1 MRLSRPSHLALL
13 AAVPMAATLVAIAAD
28 PPARAPAAST
38 ITWKKTVLD
47 PVFHS
52 EGCAAFDVN
61 NDGKIDVVAGEF
73 WYEAPNWTRHEM
85 QKPGNYVDGDKNIYS
100 KVFCVWPADLNKD
113 GFTDAIIIPFPGD
126 AAYWMENPKGKGTDG
141 DKPTHWKKHPI
152 WHSACNET
160 PQYVDLFG
168 TGKKVLLMGF
178 QPKDS
183 KDGNSGQM
191 GYFTPNEKDPYATWD
206 MHPISDPAAGPG
218 KGQPGTMKFSHGL
231 GIGDLNGDKK
241 MDVITLGG
249 WWEQPS
255 GTDGKTPWK
264 FHPGGVDQASSD
276 LFAFDVDGDGKN
288 DILATSAHKYGIW
301 WYKQREGKDH
311 PVFTRNDIFPELV
324 SETHSAHFVDID
336 GDGQPD
342 LVTGKRYWS
351 HGRKGEPG
359 ADKPAM
365 LYWLKVTREKDGMA
379 KFTPME
385 IDNDG
390 GVGTQFTVADIN
402 GDKLLDIVVSN
413 KKGVHIHIQQRK

>member
-1 MRLSRPSHLALL
+1 MRFALL
-13 AAVPMAATLVAIAAD
+13 AAVAAAAPVVAED
-28 PPARAPAAST
+28 PPVRPVPAPPA

-47 PVFHS
+47 PTFRS
-52 EGCAAFDVN
+52 EGSAVLDVN
-61 NDGKIDVVAGEF
+61 NDGKLDVVVGEF
-73 WYEAPNWTRHEM
+73 WYEAPTWTRHEM
-85 QKPGNYVDGDKNIYS
+85 QTPGSYVDGDKNIYS
-100 KVFCVWPADLNKD
+100 KVFCVWPQDLNGD
-113 GFTDAIIIPFPGD
+113 GFMDVIIIPFPGE
-126 AAYWMENPKGKGTDG
+126 AAYWMENPKGKGTVG
-141 DKPTHWKKHPI
+141 DKPTHWAKHVI

-160 PQYVDLFG
+160 PQYVDLLG

-178 QPKDS
+178 QAKGS

-191 GYFTPNEKDPYATWD
+191 GYFTPNAKDPNAEWD
-206 MHPISDPAAGPG
+206 MHPISEPAAGPG
-218 KGQPGTMKFSHGL
+218 KGQPGTQRFSHGL

-241 MDVITLGG
+241 LDVLTLGG

-255 GTDGKTPWK
+255 TADGKTAWK
-264 FHPGGVDQASSD
+264 FHPGGVTDASSD
-276 LFAFDVDGDGKN
+276 LFAFDVDNDGKA

-301 WYKQREGKDH
+301 WFKQRDGKEH
-311 PVFTRNDIFPELV
+311 PAFTKNVLFPELV
-324 SETHSAHFVDID
+324 SETHAAHFVDID

-342 LVTGKRYWS
+342 LVTGKRFWS

-390 GVGTQFTVADIN
+390 GVGTQFVVADIN
-402 GDKLLDIVVSN
+402 SDKLLDVIVSN